1 MLISTAPR
9 GLPVLVTIAIDVIH
23 AVVPSLLV
31 PTASTTA
38 VPTTLSRLLGLEQY
52 FLDLVKAG
60 LVCNEL
66 I

>member
-1 MLISTAPR
+1 MLIATAPR
-9 GLPVLVTIAIDVIH
+9 GLPVLVTIAIGVIH
-23 AVVPSLLV
+23 AIVPSLLV